1 MLRKLFNRSKT
12 NRVSPLTVP
21 SSRSLRI
28 ESLEE
33 RALLSVGDA
42 AIYGPIPWVE
52 PADRFEFVSASELA
66 RSERTTLSV
75 DDAAIYGPIPWVEPA
90 NRPALMSASELAFA
104 LKTPELLAPPSLDA
118 VVDEETDSFLD
129 KLETSVNYSES
140 EEVEALKPAFF
151 VDGDAYYSL
160 SEVMAKRVV
169 FENQAASTP
178 SSDDVI
184 LVSEQSSSE
193 RNDDSGGLRSGGEG
207 GESWYYELTS
217 DSTHVDAGLSYVYQN
232 ALIEKRGFDVSGGES
247 QSNSNYLKVTASAP
261 PTGYYATIRFTG
273 SATAGADYDVYFK
286 YDNYWIYNAP
296 GNISYSGGSTTFYI
310 FPKNDFVKEDLE
322 TVTAE
327 FLEFASLSSGGE
339 DDPVSVSYGTTS
351 ISAWIVDDDQWNIE
365 IETTDEEAL
374 EPCDAILTDAELS
387 GCFVVSRV
395 PTSDALFRQSL
406 SPSSYEFDVSYAVTV
421 ELEVAE
427 PTEGDD
433 VTASVQD
440 YEFRTTLT
448 GSSCGATITIPADV
462 TQQTVYVR
470 ALADSLFE
478 KDEIVSIS
486 LDSAWAG
493 NASHTFSCSNDAAEI
508 TIIQAPEFVSNNDE
522 TNPPTGTSGYD
533 YYTGYVDR
541 RVTGSAPLNVNPR
554 IFAYVNDT
562 REVRYAIISGNE
574 DGYFSL
580 DANTGVMTLNEDFT
594 EHIKDVG
601 EATYWITIKAYD
613 IDNPQLYDVAYVVVV
628 PLSIGLRGDTDRN
641 NIIDED
647 DENGK
652 GTWTNSSGA
661 IILYNGDDDDGDH
674 VQDNLDT
681 FINTGDRADVGELWL
696 DKLGVN
702 VSAIQSNLRI
712 ELTLESS
719 PDEDSYWSA
728 FHPQSR
734 VRVFWPSIVSGSD
747 YVCGINDS
755 QLLGGDTTQT
765 GGTISGRSSV
775 VFVKTPNLTAGE
787 RDISVFSGTGKIKLG
802 IEGLI
807 PGAPTTVRVK
817 YYLGAT
823 PFAEDHVALKVT
835 PFIAFSHE
843 AKVETN
849 RNDCGPTV
857 FVSNLGIF
865 NADLR
870 GNLDDQYGS
879 ALSQVAES
887 ATGGDRWWQDPFEIG
902 YVQAPYGSQYVVLAL
917 PRAKR
922 VMANSGSNTTN
933 NNNNSGGND
942 GGDGSGNNANND
954 ANTFF
959 KYARDVM
966 IRNNVGLYEELAK
979 DSFDNQDGGGNFEV
993 MPGDNS
999 IHNSLGKIII
1009 GEGANGTMDTDIVNF
1024 LVAQG
1029 VQEVVSNVDLSW
1041 MCLGHIDEVISFAPW
1056 SEGRARVASP
1066 DAAWALLVLARKRGA
1081 GTSEVFGRG
1090 VTINTILTDPKYR
1103 RWNFGEN
1110 YDFSQRIKS
1119 NVLNSLDLNFT
1130 TSTPPA
1136 SCGGAEE
1143 GVLTQVG
1150 YLEGYDN
1157 VSDGGSIEWKL
1168 DFIDDLRFK
1177 AYYRKKG
1184 TVNWIYD
1191 GGGSRDVD
1199 FISNSCICYILKHYW
1214 ESVVDKPTEAGNYIT
1229 FETHPAAGVIDMPVL
1244 FFLFQDDYGHS
1255 GALAFSNNVVNS
1267 LVDGHTIFM
1276 SQIYGPTV
1284 GSENI
1289 FNNYVIQATRKVGF
1303 TNVILNDELVYHL
1316 GTGSIHCGTN
1326 VLREIPLLGSDLE
1339 WWNLFEEE
1347 SQSQE

>member
-1 MLRKLFNRSKT
+1 MKLFNRSKT
-12 NRVSPLTVP
+12 NRVPSLTVP
-21 SSRSLRI
+21 SSRTLRI
-28 ESLEE
+28 EFLEE
-33 RALLSVGDA
+33 RALLSVGDAVIYGPVPWVEPADRPEFVSASELARSERTPLMMDDA

-52 PADRFEFVSASELA
+52 PADRPE
-66 RSERTTLSV
+66 
-75 DDAAIYGPIPWVEPA
+75 
-90 NRPALMSASELAFA
+90 LMSASELTLA

-118 VVDEETDSFLD
+118 VIDEETDSFLD
-129 KLETSVNYSES
+129 ELETSVSYSES
-140 EEVEALKPAFF
+140 DEVEALKPAFF

-160 SEVMAKRVV
+160 SEVMTKRVV
-169 FENQAASTP
+169 FENQAPSTP
-178 SSDDVI
+178 TSDDVI

-193 RNDDSGGLRSGGEG
+193 RNDDSSGLRSGGEG

-351 ISAWIVDDDQWNIE
+351 ISAWIVDDDQWDIE

-470 ALADSLFE
+470 ALADSLYE

-580 DANTGVMTLNEDFT
+580 DANTGVITLNEDFT

-728 FHPQSR
+728 FQPQTR

-787 RDISVFSGTGKIKLG
+787 RDISVFLGTGKIKLG

-843 AKVETN
+843 ARVETN

-879 ALSQVAES
+879 ALSEVAES

-902 YVQAPYGSQYVVLAL
+902 YVQAPYGSQYVILAL
-917 PRAKR
+917 PRSTKFYGSIESCAFRQYAK
-922 VMANSGSNTTN
+922 SS
-933 NNNNSGGND
+933 
-942 GGDGSGNNANND
+942 
-954 ANTFF
+954 
-959 KYARDVM
+959 M
-966 IRNNVGLYEELAK
+966 IRNNVGLYEQFA
-979 DSFDNQDGGGNFEV
+979 DVAFNDNHQNDGGNFEV

-999 IHNSLGKIII
+999 KHNSLGIII
-1009 GEGANGTMDTDIVNF
+1009 MGIGSSGTAMNSEIVDF

-1029 VQEVVSNVDLSW
+1029 VQDVVSDVDLSW
-1041 MCLGHIDEVISFAPW
+1041 MSLGHIDEVISFATT
-1056 SEGRARVASP
+1056 SDGRARVASP
-1066 DAAWALLVLARKRGA
+1066 DAAWALLVYAKKQGLGQQQ
-1081 GTSEVFGRG
+1081 VFPYYIINP
-1090 VTINTILTDPKYR
+1090 VTYQLEFFYHKVDELLQMDKYR
-1103 RWNFGEN
+1103 EWNLNAEMG
-1110 YDFSQRIKS
+1110 YSQKIQTNVIQRLGLIS
-1119 NVLNSLDLNFT
+1119 NDDLETATYSNIE
-1130 TSTPPA
+1130 SHNGA
-1136 SCGGAEE
+1136 SNEI
-1143 GVLTQVG
+1143 LSKVG

-1157 VSDGGSIEWKL
+1157 IGEGGHIFWQLVFTDALNFEVFYRKEGTSYWTFDGNGCRGL
-1168 DFIDDLRFK
+1168 DFISDSK
-1177 AYYRKKG
+1177 
-1184 TVNWIYD
+1184 
-1191 GGGSRDVD
+1191 
-1199 FISNSCICYILKHYW
+1199 ICYILKNYW
-1214 ESVVDKPTEAGNYIT
+1214 KSGTTPSGSYIT
-1229 FETHPAAGVIDMPVL
+1229 FETHPSSKFIELPVL
-1244 FFLFQDDYGHS
+1244 FRNSS
-1255 GALAFSNNVVNS
+1255 GFYQRNNANSFSNALAYSNNVINS
-1267 LVDGHTIFM
+1267 LVDGNRLFVADVPDLVSSGI
-1276 SQIYGPTV
+1276 
-1284 GSENI
+1284 NI
-1289 FNNYVIQATRKVGF
+1289 FNNYVKLAVRKVGF
-1303 TNVILNDELVYHL
+1303 TNVNSCNETIYHDNN
-1316 GTGSIHCGTN
+1316 GSIHCGTN
-1326 VLREIPLLGSDLE
+1326 VLRVIPDDGFE
-1339 WWNLFEEE
+1339 WWNLF
-1347 SQSQE
+1347 